1 MSYAFQMAPSMA
13 PPAGG
18 FKWRDDAYW
27 GKNEGLMTV
36 TWPHHYEGRERT
48 KNTAMTI
55 NARTLSGANLP
66 EMTIRPGDR
75 PSTVP
80 ASFGSQ
86 NKGRRFLD
94 NIDQYMGKDGSG
106 APMEQSDSVPNTP
119 GRGCAGPSQ
128 AKRRAMSSSE
138 LGVAR
143 RRQEKD
149 AVCCRTQG
157 KGVFKDNMYFFG
169 AGMARAEPLV
179 QRSDQE
185 RAAYGLTPY
194 SQIKARMAAG
204 GQMRKM
210 AMAGPQGPQGAM
222 GAMGIQGVQFT
233 TNQNYGNRAG
243 EAGPPVIVTKDKC
256 GSNIVMGM

>member
-1 MSYAFQMAPSMA
+1 MAYGGHMAPSFA
-13 PPAGG
+13 PPAGAW
-18 FKWRDDAYW
+18 KWKDDEYW
-27 GKNEGLMTV
+27 MKHEGLMTQ
-36 TWPHHYEGRERT
+36 TWPHHFEGRERT
-48 KNTAMTI
+48 KNTPMTI
-55 NARTLSGANLP
+55 NARTLSAANLP
-66 EMTIRPGDR
+66 EMTVRPGAR

-86 NKGRRFLD
+86 SKGRRFLD
-94 NIDQYMGKDGSG
+94 NIDQYMGKAGSG
-106 APMEQSDSVPNTP
+106 APMEQSDSVPSTP
-119 GRGCAGPSQ
+119 GRGSAGPSQ
-128 AKRRAMSSSE
+128 ANRRAQSSSE
-138 LGVAR
+138 LGVGR
-143 RRQEKD
+143 RRQQKHP
-149 AVCCRTQG
+149 VCDRTTG
-157 KGVFKDNMYFFG
+157 TGVFKDNMYFFG
-169 AGMARAEPLV
+169 SGMARAEPLV

-222 GAMGIQGVQFT
+222 GVQGVQFT
-233 TNQNYGNRAG
+233 TNQNYGNRVG